1 MRIPLI
7 VMLIISLLLTA
18 CVQVRVVNPKLI
30 KVKREFEAGKEVEAE
45 GISRVVIIYA
55 QELKKKY
62 KHLILEDSQAFFSD
76 KALSR
81 VQLEF
86 STQDVIELRE
96 ARDMLVEVVDE
107 LLFRLNNEADVTF
120 ASQTELTADQLDI
133 YVDFQAYHGKFV
145 DPMYIGF
152 MSLRKGIVSF
162 YAFDFKEC
170 HRDCWHRRLEYYWQ
184 SRNIVMFERE
194 AQWAEDQHKKKTSYL
209 DKDRFRIS
217 NKESVQGTIQAQPF
231 GLEKTR
237 VPKAALPM
245 GDQSP
250 ALSSEPE
257 PEAQEGFRPKKEA
270 PVESTNKEAPSTDQ
284 AASTGL
290 IVK

>member
-1 MRIPLI
+1 MHIPLI
-7 VMLIISLLLTA
+7 FMTFIALFLSS
-18 CVQVRVVNPKLI
+18 CVQVRVINPKLI
-30 KVKREFEAGKEVEAE
+30 KVKREFEAGREVDAE
-45 GISRVVIIYA
+45 GISRVIIIYA

-76 KALSR
+76 KALTR

-86 STQDVIELRE
+86 TTQDVIELRE

-107 LLFRLNNEADVTF
+107 LLFRLNNEACVTL
-120 ASQTELTADQLDI
+120 ASQEEMNASQLDI
-133 YVDFQAYHGKFV
+133 YVDFQAYHGKYV

-184 SRNIVMFERE
+184 SRNIVMYERE
-194 AQWAEDQHKKKTSYL
+194 AQWAEDQHKEKTSYL
-209 DKDRFRIS
+209 DKERFRIS
-217 NKESVQGTIQAQPF
+217 NKEAVQGTIQAQPF
-231 GLEKTR
+231 GYEKTS

-245 GDQSP
+245 GDQDP
-250 ALSSEPE
+250 ALPTQAEQEP
-257 PEAQEGFRPKKEA
+257 QEGFRAKKEA
-270 PVESTNKEAPSTDQ
+270 PVEAT
-284 AASTGL
+284 
-290 IVK
+290 VK